1 MVSDETESSL
11 KRGGGRGLNLSESDP
26 CWSHLGVA
34 GHILKEIGRS
44 RAQCVKISQRMYFFN
59 GK

>member
-44 RAQCVKISQRMYFFN
+44 RA
-59 GK
+59 